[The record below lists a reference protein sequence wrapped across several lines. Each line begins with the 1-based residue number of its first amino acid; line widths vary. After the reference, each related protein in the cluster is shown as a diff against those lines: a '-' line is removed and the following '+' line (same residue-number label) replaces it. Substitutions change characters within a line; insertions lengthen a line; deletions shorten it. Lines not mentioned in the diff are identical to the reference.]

1 MLTLPLALKTSPHR
15 LYLSFNHNRF
25 DLQEH
30 LTHHVINWEEL
41 KILGSSL
48 ARGVSHLHSDR
59 LPCGR
64 PKVELRCLFM
74 LTRKRGLKRRCCDP

>member
-1 MLTLPLALKTSPHR
+1 MSLID
-15 LYLSFNHNRF
+15 NHDRF

-30 LTHHVINWEEL
+30 LTHNVISWEEL

-48 ARGVSHLHSDR
+48 ARGVSHLHSER

-64 PKVELRCLFM
+64 PKV
-74 LTRKRGLKRRCCDP
+74 GRRRRSFLEREGGF